1 MYASTIMFA
10 GQRASVGRT
19 ILVRRTKGDESP
31 IGPAI
36 ITAIRPGD
44 IIDARSCEDHALL
57 VCALETFEAHTTET
71 LDSMSAGAWTWPP
84 RV

>member
-1 MYASTIMFA
+1 MYATTIPFA
-10 GQRASVGRT
+10 GQKASVGRT

-57 VCALETFEAHTTET
+57 VCTRETFEAHTAET
-71 LDSMSAGAWTWPP
+71 IDDMTAGAWAWPP

>member
-1 MYASTIMFA
+1 MYASTIMFS
-10 GQRASVGRT
+10 GQKASIGRT

-31 IGPAI
+31 IEPAV

-44 IIDARSCEDHALL
+44 IIVARSCEDHATL
-57 VCALETFEAHTTET
+57 VCTLDTFEQRAKKKWKADKA
-71 LDSMSAGAWTWPP
+71 LAWTWPP

>member
-1 MYASTIMFA
+1 MYATITKFA
-10 GQRASVGRT
+10 GQKASVGR
-19 ILVRRTKGDESP
+19 IVLVRRTKGSESP
-31 IGPAI
+31 IEPAI

-57 VCALETFEAHTTET
+57 VCTPETFEAHTAET
-71 LDSMSAGAWTWPP
+71 IDGMSAGAWTWPP

>member
-1 MYASTIMFA
+1 MYASTIMFS
-10 GQRASVGRT
+10 GQKASIGRT

-31 IGPAI
+31 IEPAV

-44 IIDARSCEDHALL
+44 IIVARSCEDHATL
-57 VCALETFEAHTTET
+57 VCTLETFEAHTAET
-71 LDSMSAGAWTWPP
+71 IDDMTAGAWTWPP